1 MRMKK
6 LVFLLLTIIAFQAS
20 AQEFHFIPR
29 VGLNVAK
36 AGWSVRPGVNVGL
49 AGEFMMTPNFAIE
62 PGVYYSMQGSRHED
76 NGVKGT
82 LKLDYINI
90 PIYAKAYLYEG
101 LYAFFGP
108 QFGFN
113 VKAKTKDFIHSS
125 LPTLANEHVSEDIKD
140 FVHTFDFSLGV
151 GVGYAFDMGLLLSAN
166 YNIGLTHIF
175 KRDNADANTVFDN
188 KYHNNVFQLNV
199 GWRF

>member
-1 MRMKK
+1 MKK

-49 AGEFMMTPNFAIE
+49 AGEFMMSPNFAVE
-62 PGVYYSMQGSRHED
+62 PGVYYSMQGSRHKD
-76 NGVKGT
+76 NGMTGT
-82 LKLDYINI
+82 MKLDYINI

-113 VKAKTKDFIHSS
+113 VKAKTKDFINST
-125 LPTLANEHVSEDIKD
+125 LPTLTNEHVSEDIKD

-151 GVGYAFDMGLLLSAN
+151 GVGYAFDMGLLISAN

-175 KRDNADANTVFDN
+175 KRNNEDVNTVFDN
-188 KYHNNVFQLNV
+188 KYHNNVFQLNL

>member
-1 MRMKK
+1 MKK
-6 LVFLLLTIIAFQAS
+6 FMFLLLTIFAFQAS

-29 VGLNVAK
+29 IGLNLAK
-36 AGWSVRPGVNVGL
+36 AGWSVRPGMNVGL
-49 AGEFMMTPNFAIE
+49 AGEFMITPNFAIE
-62 PGVYYSMQGSRHED
+62 PGVYYSMQGSRHKED
-76 NGVKGT
+76 GVTGKM
-82 LKLDYINI
+82 KLDYINI

-101 LYAFFGP
+101 FYAFLGP

-113 VKAKTKDFIHSS
+113 VKAKTDDFLYST
-125 LPTLANEHVSEDIKD
+125 LPTFQNNRASEDIKD

-151 GVGYAFDMGLLLSAN
+151 GLGYAFDMGLLISAN

-175 KRDNADANTVFDN
+175 KQDEADANTVFDN
-188 KYHNNVFQLNV
+188 TYRNNVFQLNV

>member
-1 MRMKK
+1 MKK

-36 AGWSVRPGVNVGL
+36 AGWSVRPGINVGL

-113 VKAKTKDFIHSS
+113 VKAKTKDFIHSG

-151 GVGYAFDMGLLLSAN
+151 GIGYAFDMGLLLSAN